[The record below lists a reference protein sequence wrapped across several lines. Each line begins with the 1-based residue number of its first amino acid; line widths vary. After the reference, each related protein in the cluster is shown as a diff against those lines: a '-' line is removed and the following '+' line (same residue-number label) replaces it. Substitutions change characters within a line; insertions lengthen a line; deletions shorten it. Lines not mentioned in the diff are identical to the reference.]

1 MRHSVL
7 YLCCGGGERGLGW
20 RELGQDVGGAGGPDE
35 RLGIDVVMGDVLI
48 ARRGSATLV
57 KLLRRMRVS
66 VMSVMS
72 VMSRRR
78 RSTIFSHGALVG
90 VKCMTRR
97 GCRANETRV
106 PGQPVLHVGPASS
119 ARRAGCTWPSS
130 WASSPGVSWAGG

>member
-1 MRHSVL
+1 
-7 YLCCGGGERGLGW
+7 
-20 RELGQDVGGAGGPDE
+20 
-35 RLGIDVVMGDVLI
+35 MGDVLI

-57 KLLRRMRVS
+57 KLLRRMRLS

-97 GCRANETRV
+97 GCRASQFCTSGRLYV
-106 PGQPVLHVGPASS
+106 AFFMGVF
-119 ARRAGCTWPSS
+119 ARRIVGWRVSS
-130 WASSPGVSWAGG
+130 SMRTDFVLDALEQALYDRQLQRDSRLIRHRDRGSQ